1 MLKYS
6 ESERLKRSSR
16 KYKMALISMVLVTLG
31 WIASGLLPGLAQMFS
46 ELIAG
51 IMGVLM
57 LYFTGNVGNKFV
69 VGKTL
74 VEQAKLKQPQHKGD
88 IDGSER

>member
-1 MLKYS
+1 MNQGQVQ
-6 ESERLKRSSR
+6 RNASR
-16 KYKMALISMVLVTLG
+16 KYRLAVISLLLITFG
-31 WIASGLLPGLAQMFS
+31 WLLASILPGLAQMFS
-46 ELIAG
+46 ELITG

-74 VEQAKLKQPQHKGD
+74 IDRERIISSKGD
-88 IDGSER
+88 SNGANS